1 MSLLPS
7 NAKPFERALES
18 SCARVSVI
26 PARPDIIW
34 NPDECP
40 EPVLPWLAWALS
52 VDEWDEYWTSDIKRQ
67 VIKSSIET
75 HLIKGTRKSIRL
87 VLDALGYESDIRA
100 WYEQDPEGEPYH
112 FDVMAW
118 RRRDVPANK
127 DTIKRM
133 EKLIRQVKSLRD
145 HFQLSLTFNLDTRFY
160 VSAIKQHGIQ
170 SSDQTYQ
177 SAILPAPHLQQS
189 LNTASVSYQVSTHS
203 HDILTSQLPSPV
215 LTVKPVLSAAFCGYH
230 INDLTMSVQLP

>member
-7 NAKPFERALES
+7 NASPFERALEG

-34 NPDECP
+34 KPDVCP
-40 EPVLPWLAWALS
+40 ELLLPWLAWALS
-52 VDEWDEYWTSDIKRQ
+52 VDEWDENWTSDIKRQ

-100 WYEQDPEGEPYH
+100 WYELDPVGEPYH
-112 FDVMAW
+112 FEVMAW
-118 RRRDVPANK
+118 RRRGVPASK

-133 EKLIRQVKSLRD
+133 EKLIHQVKSLRD
-145 HFQLSLTFNLDTRFY
+145 HFQLSLTLNLDTRFY
-160 VSAIKQHGIQ
+160 VSGIQ
-170 SSDQTYQ
+170 QRGLQTSDQTYQ
-177 SAILPAPHLQQS
+177 SAILQAPRLQQS
-189 LNTASVSYQVSTHS
+189 LNTASVGYQVNTHS
-203 HDILTSQLPSPV
+203 HDTLTNQLPHQA
-215 LTVKPVLSAAFCGYH
+215 LTVKPVLAAACRGYH
-230 INDLTMSVQLP
+230 INDLTMGVQLP